1 MHCINPP
8 SLFNQRISTLS
19 LLLSL
24 LSLCTIPFFSLP
36 DSPLGTKKITPLK
49 TRREIGA
56 FSTLRVGSARQVKES
71 PSLLHPPT
79 HTFLSQRY

>member
-1 MHCINPP
+1 MEITFQTSLNGFPHCL
-8 SLFNQRISTLS
+8 SSCLSCLSVLFHS
-19 LLLSL
+19 
-24 LSLCTIPFFSLP
+24 SLP
-36 DSPLGTKKITPLK
+36 DSPLGTKTITPLK